1 MLTGAHRP
9 LESQPNVACLHYMY
23 KRHDS
28 SHFPHRPAPSRI
40 YTLTSYR
47 DTSTQRH
54 ANQACLKRRREW
66 KRLCGIIE
74 PIHGDDPASLRPSPF
89 RFFEAGT
96 THQLLRN
103 DVKMVCWQID
113 IGPFG
118 MLRMVYTVNLSYIT
132 SRSPRLPLKWP
143 IAHTCSGDA
152 RRFSTT
158 TQITTLTQK
167 ISTRSL
173 YTC

>member
-1 MLTGAHRP
+1 MLTGAHRA

-96 THQLLRN
+96 IHQLLRN

-118 MLRMVYTVNLSYIT
+118 MLRMVYTVNLS
-132 SRSPRLPLKWP
+132 
-143 IAHTCSGDA
+143 
-152 RRFSTT
+152 
-158 TQITTLTQK
+158 
-167 ISTRSL
+167 
-173 YTC
+173 

>member
-1 MLTGAHRP
+1 MFTGAHRP
-9 LESQPNVACLHYMY
+9 LESQPNVVCLHYMY

-74 PIHGDDPASLRPSPF
+74 LIHGDDRASLRSSPF
-89 RFFEAGT
+89 RVFEAGT
-96 THQLLRN
+96 LHQLIARR
-103 DVKMVCWQID
+103 VKMPGEKSD
-113 IGPFG
+113 TGLLG
-118 MLRMVYTVNLSYIT
+118 TLRMVYTINLSYLT
-132 SRSPRLPLKWP
+132 SRSPRRQLQGPMGH
-143 IAHTCSGDA
+143 ICSDA
-152 RRFSTT
+152 R
-158 TQITTLTQK
+158 
-167 ISTRSL
+167 
-173 YTC
+173 